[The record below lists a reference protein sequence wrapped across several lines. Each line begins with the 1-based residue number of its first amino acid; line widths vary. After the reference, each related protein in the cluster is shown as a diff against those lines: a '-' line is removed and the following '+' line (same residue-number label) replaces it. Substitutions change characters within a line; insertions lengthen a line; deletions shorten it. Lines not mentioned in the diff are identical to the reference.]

1 MHNLYQIWYVWMHLQ
16 LNKLFSKFDFPR
28 IQFSQNSIYPI
39 WESFQVCILYGIEKK
54 TCNTYWKSH
63 DTYLLTID
71 GILRYTKVIEH
82 MSKINGIY
90 VFVQV
95 PGLTST

>member
-1 MHNLYQIWYVWMHLQ
+1 MIFPEFNFPKIQSIQYENLFKYVYYMELKRKH
-16 LNKLFSKFDFPR
+16 
-28 IQFSQNSIYPI
+28 
-39 WESFQVCILYGIEKK
+39 VH
-54 TCNTYWKSH
+54 NTYWKSH